1 MTLAIAEGA
10 PVAELDRRF
19 YAFAIDRVLAWSV
32 YAGAGVLAWGLFFRE
47 DNPWPGV
54 AIVVAVVLVV
64 NLLFAVL
71 LGAQG
76 VSPGKSA
83 MGLRVVDPDDGTPI
97 GVGRALLRLF
107 VLGAGTL
114 PMFGL
119 GVATLAW
126 TAVEDRTRERR
137 GWHDHVTRAIVVD
150 VRPKVVA
157 EPEVDDRPRHV
168 VNLTAMRL
176 MPVKPV
182 TPEPSAQPF
191 TPPAPVHTPVPAP
204 AYRAEPTRPADS
216 PAAQPTQ
223 PVAAQPPAAQRQIA
237 QPPVA
242 QPQIAQPPVAQPQIA
257 QPPVA
262 QPPVAQPPAAAPRAT
277 PPVARPAMPPA
288 ARPGRHAATAG
299 AWRVSFDSG
308 QSLVVE
314 GLGLVGRQ
322 PQGRPGEPVRHV
334 VPLQSDNMSISKTHA
349 QFHLAGDGALVVM
362 DRGSTNGSILIRH
375 GVTRELSPGKPA
387 TLLDGDKV
395 LFGDREM
402 TVSREQG

>member
-32 YAGAGVLAWGLFFRE
+32 YAGAGALAWWLFFRE

-54 AIVVAVVLVV
+54 SIVVAVVLVV

-76 VSPGKSA
+76 VSAGKSA

-107 VLGAGTL
+107 VVGAGTL

-137 GWHDHVTRAIVVD
+137 GWHDHVSRAIVVD
-150 VRPKVVA
+150 VRPKEVA
-157 EPEVDDRPRHV
+157 EPEVDNRPRHV

-176 MPVKPV
+176 MAVKPAA
-182 TPEPSAQPF
+182 PEPPAQRF
-191 TPPAPVHTPVPAP
+191 TPLAPVHTPPP
-204 AYRAEPTRPADS
+204 AYRAEPTRGPGS
-216 PAAQPTQ
+216 PAPAPTQ
-223 PVAAQPPAAQRQIA
+223 PV
-237 QPPVA
+237 
-242 QPQIAQPPVAQPQIA
+242 A

-262 QPPVAQPPAAAPRAT
+262 QPPVARPPTSAPLAPPQASPPAAAPARHASPPAATSPATPPAT
-277 PPVARPAMPPA
+277 PPVARPATPPA
-288 ARPGRHAATAG
+288 SRPGRHAAAAGAAG

-314 GLGLVGRQ
+314 GLVLVGRQ

-362 DRGSTNGSILIRH
+362 DRGSTNGSILIRQ

-387 TLLDGDKV
+387 TLLDGDRV